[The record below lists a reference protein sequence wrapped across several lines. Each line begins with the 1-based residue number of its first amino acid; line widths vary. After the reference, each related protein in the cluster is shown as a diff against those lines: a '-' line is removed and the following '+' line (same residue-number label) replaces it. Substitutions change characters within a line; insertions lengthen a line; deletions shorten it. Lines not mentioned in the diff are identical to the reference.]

1 MKLLPP
7 FLRFYLLT
15 AALLLSGL
23 GFGQVQDLV
32 AISGVQ
38 ASQSATIPNITA
50 SPLTRGSGISQASGS
65 TYNSSGW
72 TTSQS
77 VDSND
82 YIEWSVTAN
91 TGNTVTINKV
101 EIVYDRSG
109 SGPTQVA
116 IRTNVDGF
124 TSNIFTDAG
133 VSASTETVDFNT
145 NLTSSLAGTII
156 FRLYGYDS
164 DGGSG
169 TFDIEGGLGTV
180 LGLNETGIVMSGIVG
195 GTGYCPSSFS
205 EDDADAITNVTLTN
219 SSSAI
224 ILDKDSGDAH
234 VSNINGYEDF
244 TSLTPTDLEQGQT
257 YNLSV
262 SIDPDG
268 AFEYD
273 AFVFFDWD
281 ADLSFTGAI
290 DEEYDLGFRDTIGSL
305 DVDITVPSGAILGNT
320 RMRVVMIN
328 ANSPNAC
335 DPQPEP
341 YGETE
346 DYTINIISASS
357 CNLTNL
363 GLSNITCNNNGT
375 PTDASD
381 DITSFQLNP
390 TGNNLGTTYSVDM
403 AGNANISLNPTGP
416 FTTDVASG
424 NGYGSAIT
432 FYLEQGSAGDG
443 DIEGLVIDESA
454 VPDCFEI
461 ATISDPGSCSS
472 GGAIVAIYD
481 ADFSNDGDGFADHTS
496 SNPPAAAP
504 ASVGPFGASPNA
516 WFLSYTAT
524 EPATDGSS
532 NSFEVISSVLI
543 SDDWGG
549 QGIFESQVIDVSL
562 YNMVNIIA
570 ESQNSGAND
579 DIFKYFYI
587 LDGGARVETAN
598 INSNNGDA
606 LDYNIP
612 NLDVSSASSLVV
624 GFEFDENG
632 GNDGYETSSFIVTAA
647 SNQPNL
653 LVSET
658 NISELEYVVGNGP
671 SNAKPF
677 DVSGT
682 NLDGSDVTITASTN
696 FEVSSTEFG
705 TYTNA
710 QTITAFDGTL
720 STFWTRL
727 VQGTPTSLPVNI
739 YTGDIT
745 IVGGGAAQ
753 QSINL
758 NGAVLSDGTGS
769 IICAAQID
777 FEIAGNGYTA
787 SIPEFSDGSKEY
799 FTQTDGSDIS
809 STIEFTNPDGS
820 YFAAQDI
827 DGQGATLPVNLNVL
841 NVDISNLTDLEFSID
856 LAEDSL
862 HNRWDEP
869 DYVHIYYT
877 IDGGTEQNL
886 LWIENDG
893 SQFNS
898 VPLIDTNFDGNG
910 DGAQITDTFTTFT
923 ESIPVTG
930 TTMEIRI
937 EFNLDSEEEDI
948 AIDNISVC
956 GIDNSIDND
965 SQVNQP
971 TTQIPAGVIV
981 ADETTLF
988 SEALPVFR
996 FEVEDLGTADVLDTT
1011 ISQFRLVPGTGN
1023 TASWSQVIQGV
1034 EIVADGGGG
1043 QVFDI
1048 DQVVSISDTEIIVQI
1063 INTPQFEMT
1072 TGDGST
1078 RGYTIGVY
1086 LNPTGITDQEVIQFA
1101 IPNSSSYWTVETN
1114 SSQFVTN
1121 FTPFE
1126 GNLFTIDVV
1135 GNGLEFILQPTT
1147 TIVNEQMF
1155 TVQLAN
1161 TDTNGNIDLALVNQV
1176 IVSSTGTLTGDPISA
1191 TPQNGIATFNAL
1203 QHTEVGNGL
1212 SLNASSDALSIVSE
1226 SFDIIIIPELFITE
1240 VADPSDNFE
1249 GRFIEVFNAGVQEI
1263 DFDNSNYFLVRQRA
1277 SSTEINN
1284 IKLTGVIPAKGYFVI
1299 GQGAFNYFIDTYGFT
1314 PEQLDADAGGTI
1326 AGNGDD
1332 PYFISLDDTSDIK
1345 LKNSAIDI
1353 YGVID
1358 VDGTGE
1364 VWDYEDNRSY
1374 RDNPTIK
1381 NANSDWTFNEWT
1393 IESAAVDDMTPG
1405 YGDNDYIY
1413 NGAWNT
1419 IGLGNP
1425 NSTTTTGAQNIF
1437 IRSGSTTLTADTTI
1451 GDLVVRAGATLTI
1464 DGLLQVT
1471 GDIVN
1476 EGTII
1481 FNSTATQTAVLG
1493 AVASNTRVVGD
1504 GFEVRRYFSAN
1515 RSFRY
1520 VSSSVN
1526 STENIQTNWQEG
1538 AISATENPISGFG
1551 THITGTLLGT
1561 NLGFDATATGN
1572 PSMFTWNNATQDWDD
1587 LPSTNNTDLEIGIGH
1602 AILIRGDRSID
1613 LSTNTPT
1620 AVPTTLRS
1628 TGSIHIRDFVV
1639 PNMPTTEPT
1648 LANPIF
1654 ALIGNPYQ
1662 AQVNMSTILDNHAS
1676 GMNPNY
1682 MYVYDPII
1690 GDRGGYATVTLAT
1703 GNSTSVPDTSFANQ
1717 FLQPNQAVFV
1727 ETTTASPSLTFVES
1741 AKLDAF
1747 ANLQTFSDEASIVP
1761 TNLSINLVNSEI
1773 QKVVDG
1779 VKLNTASENSNEVN
1793 YEDALKL
1800 WNSSEHFAIRNANQY
1815 LSIERREMPQANDS
1829 LFFYVGNYQVEE
1841 YALQFKNTLPADV
1854 EVVLVD
1860 QYLNEIHTVNQ
1871 NESNYPFS
1879 VDFNLPESLG
1889 SDRFLIIFG
1898 SVNLSIKDFS
1908 VENNIKIYPNP
1919 VSNGSVNILLP
1930 LEVEVN
1936 TKIQISVF
1944 DVLGSKIMEQ
1954 NRQPLNQTIPLDV
1967 SGLPVGVYLLEAKQG
1982 KNKFIQKM
1990 IVE

>member
-23 GFGQVQDLV
+23 GFGQTVLTAGDIAFLDFDSDSPDRFSFVFLSNVSSGTLIRFTDNGWRSNNSFRNNEGIFEWTANQNYTCGDIISLPGNIHNLFLSSSGDQILAYQGLPASPNFIAAINFFGSSWQADATNSNSSALPNGLVNGDTALAMTDSNAENGRYNGAIISDTVGNLRV
-32 AISGVQ
+32 AINNANNWITSSNETDNFTGTITCGNGTTPTIFVSENIISNLNYTENNGPSQEQSFTINGSALTTPIILTAPTNFEISLDANSGYTT
-38 ASQSATIPNITA
+38 SFSL
-50 SPLTRGSGISQASGS
+50 PLSSGS
-65 TYNSSGW
+65 VASTSIYVRLATGLIINSYNGTLTATSAVATQQDIALSG
-72 TTSQS
+72 
-77 VDSND
+77 
-82 YIEWSVTAN
+82 SVT
-91 TGNTVTINKV
+91 
-101 EIVYDRSG
+101 EYCS
-109 SGPTQVA
+109 S
-116 IRTNVDGF
+116 
-124 TSNIFTDAG
+124 SFTD
-133 VSASTETVDFNT
+133 
-145 NLTSSLAGTII
+145 I
-156 FRLYGYDS
+156 
-164 DGGSG
+164 
-169 TFDIEGGLGTV
+169 
-180 LGLNETGIVMSGIVG
+180 
-195 GTGYCPSSFS
+195 
-205 EDDADAITNVTLTN
+205 DDDAITNVTLTN
-219 SSSAI
+219 SSSV
-224 ILDKDSGDAH
+224 ILLDNDSGDAH

-244 TSLTPTDLEQGQT
+244 TSLTPTDLVQGQT
-257 YNLSV
+257 YNLAV
-262 SIDPDG
+262 SMDSNGDFLYQIF
-268 AFEYD
+268 A
-273 AFVFFDWD
+273 FFDWD
-281 ADLSFTGAI
+281 GDLDFDSAFV
-290 DEEYDLGFRDTIGSL
+290 DDYDLGDNDLTVGDLSTHNI
-305 DVDITVPSGAILGNT
+305 DISIPVGASLGNT
-320 RMRVVMIN
+320 RMRIVIMS
-328 ANSPNAC
+328 ADFGDPDPAAC
-335 DPQPEP
+335 DPQFNIF
-341 YGETE
+341 GETE

-403 AGNANISLNPTGP
+403 DGINISTNVSGP
-416 FTTDVASG
+416 FTNDVITGIS
-424 NGYGSAIT
+424 YGLTTT
-432 FYLEQGSAGDG
+432 FYLEEASAGIGGNLDG
-443 DIEGLVIDESA
+443 FVSDDTDINCLDIVS
-454 VPDCFEI
+454 
-461 ATISDPGSCSS
+461 ISDPGSCSPSGS
-472 GGAIVAIYD
+472 GGALCGVVI
-481 ADFSNDGDGFADHTS
+481 DFETAGDYTTS
-496 SNPPAAAP
+496 VPE
-504 ASVGPFGASPNA
+504 F
-516 WFLSYTAT
+516 
-524 EPATDGSS
+524 TDGS
-532 NSFEVISSVLI
+532 F
-543 SDDWGG
+543 D
-549 QGIFESQVIDVSL
+549 
-562 YNMVNIIA
+562 
-570 ESQNSGAND
+570 
-579 DIFKYFYI
+579 YFI
-587 LDGGARVETAN
+587 R
-598 INSNNGDA
+598 
-606 LDYNIP
+606 
-612 NLDVSSASSLVV
+612 
-624 GFEFDENG
+624 
-632 GNDGYETSSFIVTAA
+632 
-647 SNQPNL
+647 
-653 LVSET
+653 
-658 NISELEYVVGNGP
+658 
-671 SNAKPF
+671 
-677 DVSGT
+677 
-682 NLDGSDVTITASTN
+682 
-696 FEVSSTEFG
+696 
-705 TYTNA
+705 
-710 QTITAFDGTL
+710 
-720 STFWTRL
+720 
-727 VQGTPTSLPVNI
+727 
-739 YTGDIT
+739 
-745 IVGGGAAQ
+745 
-753 QSINL
+753 
-758 NGAVLSDGTGS
+758 
-769 IICAAQID
+769 
-777 FEIAGNGYTA
+777 
-787 SIPEFSDGSKEY
+787 
-799 FTQTDGSDIS
+799 TDGSDFS
-809 STIEFTNPDGS
+809 GGVNFTNTDGNF
-820 YFAAQDI
+820 FAAQDI
-827 DGQGATLPVNLNVL
+827 DGEGAILPVELNII
-841 NVDISNLTDLEFSID
+841 NIDISNLTNLEFSID
-856 LAEDSL
+856 LAEDDDGS
-862 HNRWDEP
+862 NEDWDEP

-877 IDGGTEQNL
+877 VDGGIEQNL
-886 LWIENDG
+886 IWIESEVSSG
-893 SQFNS
+893 SNGK
-898 VPLIDTNFDGNG
+898 PRIDTNFDDVG
-910 DGAQITDTFTTFT
+910 DGAEITDTFTTFT
-923 ESIPVTG
+923 ESIAGTG
-930 TTMEIRI
+930 TSMDIRI
-937 EFNLDSEEEDI
+937 EFRLDSGDEDI
-948 AIDNISVC
+948 ALDNISVC

-1662 AQVNMSTILDNHAS
+1662 AQVDMSVILDNNINSS
-1676 GMNPNY
+1676 GMNTNY
-1682 MYVYDPII
+1682 MYVYDPTI

-1871 NESNYPFS
+1871 NESSYPFS

-1898 SVNLSIKDFS
+1898 SVNLSIEDFS

-1919 VSNGSVNILLP
+1919 VSNGSINILLP

-1936 TKIQISVF
+1936 TSTQISVF

-1954 NRQPLNQTIPLDV
+1954 NIHPSNQTIRLDV
-1967 SGLPVGVYLLEAKQG
+1967 SSLSTGVYLLEAKQG
-1982 KNKFIQKM
+1982 RNKFTQKM